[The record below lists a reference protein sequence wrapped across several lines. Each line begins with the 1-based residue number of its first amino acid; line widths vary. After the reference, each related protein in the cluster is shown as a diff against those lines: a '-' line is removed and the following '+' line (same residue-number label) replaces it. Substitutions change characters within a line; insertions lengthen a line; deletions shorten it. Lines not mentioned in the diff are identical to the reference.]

1 MTPFALYNGASGAL
15 GRYLEPAFVNRGVV
29 TASVSSRLGDATGL
43 EAELA
48 LMPIEPGSPV
58 TFVQGAAMVS
68 VRDCEEHPATAFE
81 VNVTRTMAT
90 IGAVAEWAAGRDSP
104 LRVVFVSSGHVY
116 AAPEPGNRLTE
127 SASTRPQSVYAQT
140 KLEGEEQIAALG
152 ADHDLDLVI
161 ARVFGMIAPG
171 QSPEFLV
178 PGLITRIRTGDLA
191 AVPGLDYIRDYLD
204 ARDVARHLASLA
216 VDPIAALDG
225 DGTLVVNVCS
235 GEETRIG
242 DLLDAL
248 LDLSYRSD
256 PGLLAEAR
264 RLVGSAPGRP
274 TDIEWSVGD
283 PALLSQITP
292 GLIRSIPIPQT
303 LTDALA
309 EQS

>member
-1 MTPFALYNGASGAL
+1 
-15 GRYLEPAFVNRGVV
+15 
-29 TASVSSRLGDATGL
+29 
-43 EAELA
+43 
-48 LMPIEPGSPV
+48 
-58 TFVQGAAMVS
+58 
-68 VRDCEEHPATAFE
+68 
-81 VNVTRTMAT
+81 
-90 IGAVAEWAAGRDSP
+90 
-104 LRVVFVSSGHVY
+104 VY
-116 AAPEPGNRLTE
+116 AATQPGKRLTE

-140 KLEGEEQIAALG
+140 KLEGEERIAALG
-152 ADHDLDLVI
+152 ADHDLDVVI

-216 VDPIAALDG
+216 VDPITALDA
-225 DGTLVVNVCS
+225 DGKLVVNVCS

-248 LDLSYRSD
+248 LALSYRSD
-256 PGLLAEAR
+256 PGRLAEAR

-309 EQS
+309 EQP

>member
-1 MTPFALYNGASGAL
+1 MTPFVVYNGASGGL
-15 GRYLEPAFVNRGVV
+15 GRYLGPAFVDRAVV
-29 TASVSSRLGDATGL
+29 AAPVSSRLGDTTEL

-48 LMPIEPGSPV
+48 RMPIDPGSPMA
-58 TFVQGAAMVS
+58 FVQSAAMVS
-68 VRDCEEHPATAFE
+68 VRQCEEHPATAFD

-90 IGAVAEWAAGRDSP
+90 IGAVAGWAAGRNSP

-116 AAPEPGNRLTE
+116 AAPQPGNRLTE

-140 KLEGEEQIAALG
+140 KLEGEERIAALG
-152 ADHDLDLVI
+152 ADHDLDVVI

-191 AVPGLDYIRDYLD
+191 AVPGLDYVRDYLD
-204 ARDVARHLASLA
+204 ARDVARYLASLA
-216 VDPIAALDG
+216 VDPITAQDEDG
-225 DGTLVVNVCS
+225 RLVVNVCS
-235 GEETRIG
+235 GEEARIG

-248 LDLSYRSD
+248 LALFYRSD
-256 PGLLAEAR
+256 PGRLAEAR

-283 PALLSQITP
+283 PALLSQVTP

-309 EQS
+309 DQP

>member
-1 MTPFALYNGASGAL
+1 MTPFVVYNGASGGL
-15 GRYLEPAFVNRGVV
+15 GRYLGPAFVDRAVM
-29 TASVSSRLGDATGL
+29 AAPVSSRLGDTAGL
-43 EAELA
+43 EAELD
-48 LMPIEPGSPV
+48 LMPIEPGSHI

-68 VRDCEEHPATAFE
+68 VRDCEEHPATAFD

-116 AAPEPGNRLTE
+116 AAPQPGNRLAE
-127 SASTRPQSVYAQT
+127 SAPARPQSVYAQT
-140 KLEGEEQIAALG
+140 KLEGEERIAALG
-152 ADHDLDLVI
+152 ADHVAVVI

-216 VDPIAALDG
+216 VDPITALDE
-225 DGTLVVNVCS
+225 DGKLVVNVCS
-235 GEETRIG
+235 GEEIRIG
-242 DLLDAL
+242 DLLDSLLAL
-248 LDLSYRSD
+248 VYRSD

-264 RLVGSAPGRP
+264 HLVGSASGRP
-274 TDIEWSVGD
+274 SDIEWSVGD
-283 PALLSQITP
+283 PALLSQVTP

-309 EQS
+309 EQP